1 MIMSFDVWKSDGRFL
16 EIHGTRGSLKLPD
29 PNSFGGPVFLFRPGM
44 EGWQDV
50 PLSHGYTDN
59 MRIIG
64 VADMACAIRDGRP
77 NRCGGEMAY
86 HVLDVM
92 HAFGDSSKCGRHIE
106 IESTCRQPAPLPM
119 DVPAGQLG

>member
-1 MIMSFDVWKSDGRFL
+1 
-16 EIHGTRGSLKLPD
+16 
-29 PNSFGGPVFLFRPGM
+29 
-44 EGWQDV
+44 
-50 PLSHGYTDN
+50 

-92 HAFGDSSKCGRHIE
+92 HSLGDSSKSGRHIE
-106 IESTCRQPAPLPM
+106 IASTCRQPAPLPM
-119 DVPAGQLG
+119 DMPAGLLG